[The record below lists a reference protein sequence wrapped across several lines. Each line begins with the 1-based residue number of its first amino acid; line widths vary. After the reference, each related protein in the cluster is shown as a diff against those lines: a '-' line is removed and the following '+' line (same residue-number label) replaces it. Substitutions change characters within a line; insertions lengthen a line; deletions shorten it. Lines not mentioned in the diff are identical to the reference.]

1 MRKKLTALLTACL
14 VMLSVFPTNVAA
26 VTKPSTKITASC
38 VFPDIDIEVT
48 VPTDTTAYLNP
59 KKVSVSSSGKILPGQ
74 MILSA
79 PSWIENKSLVPISV
93 SASITTTVKSSSTMK
108 LRSSTTAGAGLTT
121 KEAFVY
127 FEMHEASQTSALDSV
142 WDSGYDASKHI
153 LVTVGTNAKN
163 DFVTLDEAGGTNP
176 YGVFRL
182 AGDCV
187 ANPTTDWNAKD
198 SFTSKIVFTF
208 KALPLS

>member
-1 MRKKLTALLTACL
+1 MKKKLTALLTACL
-14 VMLSVFPTNVAA
+14 VMLSVFPANVVAA
-26 VTKPSTKITASC
+26 STPSTKITASC

-48 VPTDTTAYLNP
+48 VPTDTYAYLNP
-59 KKVSVSSSGKILPGQ
+59 KKVTVSSSGKILPGQ

-79 PSWIENKSLVPISV
+79 PAWIENKSLVPISV

-108 LRSSTTAGAGLTT
+108 LRTATTKGAGLTT

-127 FEMHEASQTSALDSV
+127 FEMHAAADTSDSG

-153 LVTVGTNAKN
+153 LVTAGTNAKN
-163 DFVTLDEAGGTNP
+163 DFVTLDQAGGTKP
-176 YGVFRL
+176 YGMFRL
-182 AGDCV
+182 SGDCV
-187 ANPTTDWNAKD
+187 AEPTTAWNSKD
-198 SFTSKIVFTF
+198 SFTSKVVFTF